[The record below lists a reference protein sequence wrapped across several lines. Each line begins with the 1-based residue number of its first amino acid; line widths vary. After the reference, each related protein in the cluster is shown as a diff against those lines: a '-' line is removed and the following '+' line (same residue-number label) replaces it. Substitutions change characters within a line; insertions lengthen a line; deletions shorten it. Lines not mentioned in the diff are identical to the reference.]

1 MLAVSPPSE
10 PIRPTA
16 SPAPDPRLLHTVEHL
31 AQDGLVI
38 LPTDTV
44 YGIGCAARSA
54 HAVGRL
60 LAAKGRGR
68 SMPPPVLVSGPAD
81 LEAVVDELPEAAR
94 TLISTFWP
102 GPLTLVLDAAPD
114 LSWDLG
120 ETGGTIAVRMPDHPL
135 TLQLLRAVGPLA
147 VTSANRTG
155 APPATSAAE
164 ARAAFSGRVRSAGS
178 PDPQSPQ
185 DAEACGAQASP
196 CRDILLLDGGST
208 PGPLPSTIVDL
219 SGPHAQAPVVLREG
233 VLDARLVQEI
243 AAAPP
248 SAPSASGTPIPPEAT
263 AAPSAADTP
272 LRTEGAIE

>member
-1 MLAVSPPSE
+1 MSPPSE
-10 PIRPTA
+10 PIRPTL
-16 SPAPDPRLLHTVEHL
+16 SPSPDPRLLHAVEHL

-44 YGIGCAARSA
+44 YGIGSAARSA
-54 HAVGRL
+54 HAVARL

-68 SMPPPVLVSGPAD
+68 AMPPPVLVAGPAD

-94 TLISTFWP
+94 TLITTFWP

-114 LSWDLG
+114 LAWDLG

-135 TLQLLRAVGPLA
+135 TLQLLRAAGPLA

-164 ARAAFSGRVRSAGS
+164 ARAAFSGRVLMAGP
-178 PDPQSPQ
+178 PDPRGSRA
-185 DAEACGAQASP
+185 AEACGAHTSQN
-196 CRDILLLDGGST
+196 RDILLLDGGPT

-219 SGPHAQAPVVLREG
+219 SGPHAQDPVVLREG
-233 VLDARLVQEI
+233 VLDARLVREI

-248 SAPSASGTPIPPEAT
+248 GAPTAPGAAPPPGAVEAPAPSQAEET
-263 AAPSAADTP
+263 
-272 LRTEGAIE
+272 IE